1 MKIMYYLCGAFAK
14 VTLQN
19 DMRDQLISHQGV
31 VKAIEGERVR
41 VSILQAA
48 ACAGCAAKQMCSSAE
63 AKEKEVEVMTSE
75 AHRYRVGQEVMLEGH
90 LSDGRRAAMIAY
102 GLPLVLLLLA
112 LVVGLQMTGSETVG
126 ALGALS
132 TVVVYYAVIFL
143 FFRQRLQQTFSFIIK
158 Q

>member
-1 MKIMYYLCGAFAK
+1 
-14 VTLQN
+14 
-19 DMRDQLISHQGV
+19 
-31 VKAIEGERVR
+31 
-41 VSILQAA
+41 
-48 ACAGCAAKQMCSSAE
+48 
-63 AKEKEVEVMTSE
+63 MTSE

-143 FFRQRLQQTFSFIIK
+143 FFRQRLQQTFSFSIK

>member
-1 MKIMYYLCGAFAK
+1 
-14 VTLQN
+14 
-19 DMRDQLISHQGV
+19 MREQVIKHQGV
-31 VKAIEGERVR
+31 IKGVEDEHVCVR
-41 VSILQAA
+41 ILQSS
-48 ACAGCAAKQMCSSAE
+48 ACSSCAAKQMCTSAE
-63 AKEKEVEVMTSE
+63 AKEKEVDVLTKDAS
-75 AHRYRVGQEVMLEGH
+75 RYRVGQEVMLEGH

-143 FFRQRLQQTFSFIIK
+143 FFRQRLQQTFSFSIK